1 MKINIKIICIFTM
14 IMMLLFC
21 TVQGVYAKRYKATK
35 AQNAK
40 DTKSKDKKQK
50 ETKSKDKKSKDKN
63 TKKQKETK
71 ETKSVSTKSSKS
83 SKIADSREINFS
95 EIRSLKKMY
104 KNYILYA
111 DHGKDIKTYNMAQ
124 LSILLENCREKGIK
138 TDISEDCTSF
148 VADMYKGQGRF
159 CESDSN
165 DEDASSITSG
175 YAFLALAQKKANA
188 TGELKS
194 KIDKIIDD
202 IIKTKI
208 IPLTSNYSKNEYLE
222 KDGVNSPT
230 WLVEGRGDTS
240 SLYILALCKMYEKDK
255 KEETK
260 NYIKMLSDGVK
271 QFTTLKYDEFPYC
284 AHYESVANPHI
295 FTLSANRQTEALAKA
310 GELLKDKE
318 LTTSAKNEADNLIV
332 HLLSSYGPI
341 CGMAPSPV
349 VYPQTSQGAQV
360 ITENLIA
367 LAEATKDKKYETL
380 AGISASWFYKGNTAG
395 KNVYDPTTGKSKVFL
410 AGNGVSDDTNLESAI
425 EALSTLVSIYKTDGW
440 DYRLYKEAKKPHSYI
455 ILQAEEG
462 KAVRKDY
469 EIEDIGYPSG
479 MMGSLVAIKKENS
492 FWLRFSIEEDDE
504 YAFHLCYLKQS
515 GFGVSTSILM
525 RIDGDKIYT
534 VPLAGSQED
543 TFMFMQEVL
552 ERRILQAGLHSMG
565 IKFSGLLLGKAAKID
580 SVILQPLSQR
590 RTFENEEGEKLT
602 IVKSFHKD
610 NKKYDLANLSKD
622 NYQLENCK
630 YTSSAGISNAK
641 INNSS
646 EVLLPAYGY
655 LIFEGK

>member
-1 MKINIKIICIFTM
+1 MKIDRKIICIFMM
-14 IMMLLFC
+14 IIMLLVC
-21 TVQGVYAKRYKATK
+21 TVQDVYARRYKATK
-35 AQNAK
+35 AQNTKDTKSKEKKKK
-40 DTKSKDKKQK
+40 DTKSKDKKNK
-50 ETKSKDKKSKDKN
+50 KSNDKKDVKQAKSHKT
-63 TKKQKETK
+63 TKT
-71 ETKSVSTKSSKS
+71 
-83 SKIADSREINFS
+83 ADARDINFN
-95 EIRSLKKMY
+95 EIKSLKKMY

-124 LSILLENCREKGIK
+124 LSILLENCKEKGIK
-138 TDISEDCTSF
+138 TDISEDCNSF

-159 CESDSN
+159 CESNSN
-165 DEDASSITSG
+165 NEDADSITSA
-175 YAFLALAQKKANA
+175 YSFLALAQKKATAN
-188 TGELKS
+188 GELKS

-240 SLYILALCKMYEKDK
+240 SLYLLALCEMYKKDK
-255 KEETK
+255 NEEIK
-260 NYIKMLSDGVK
+260 NYIKMLADGIK
-271 QFTTLKYDEFPYC
+271 QFTTMKYDEFPYC

-310 GELLKDKE
+310 GELLKDRE
-318 LTTSAKNEADNLIV
+318 LTNSAKNEADNLIV

-349 VYPQTSQGAQV
+349 VYPQNSQGAQV

-367 LAEATKDKKYETL
+367 LAEEKKKKKYETL
-380 AGISASWFYKGNTAG
+380 AGISASWFYKGKKKK
-395 KNVYDPTTGKSKVFL
+395 KNIYDPTTGKSKVFL

-515 GFGVSTSILM
+515 GFGASTSILM

-552 ERRILQAGLHSMG
+552 ERRLLQAGLHSMG

-602 IVKSFHKD
+602 IVKSFHRD
-610 NKKYDLANLSKD
+610 NKNYALSNLSKD
-622 NYQLENCK
+622 NYILENCT

>member
-1 MKINIKIICIFTM
+1 MKINIKIICIFMM
-14 IMMLLFC
+14 IIMLLFC
-21 TVQGVYAKRYKATK
+21 TVQDVYAKRYKATK

-40 DTKSKDKKQK
+40 ETKSKDKNKKDTKSKDKNK
-50 ETKSKDKKSKDKN
+50 KDKKSNDKN
-63 TKKQKETK
+63 KKEVKQI
-71 ETKSVSTKSSKS
+71 KSNKSA
-83 SKIADSREINFS
+83 KIADAREINFS
-95 EIRSLKKMY
+95 EIKSLKKMY
-104 KNYILYA
+104 KNYLLYA
-111 DHGKDIKTYNMAQ
+111 DHGKDINTYNMAQ
-124 LSILLENCREKGIK
+124 LAILLENCREKGIK
-138 TDISEDCTSF
+138 TDISEDCISF

-159 CESDSN
+159 CKSDSS
-165 DEDASSITSG
+165 DEDADSITSA
-175 YAFLALAQKKANA
+175 YSFLALAKKRATAN
-188 TGELKS
+188 GELKD

-202 IIKTKI
+202 IVKTKI
-208 IPLTSNYSKNEYLE
+208 IPLTSNYSKNEHLE

-240 SLYILALCKMYEKDK
+240 SLYILALCEMYKKDK
-255 KEETK
+255 SEETK

-367 LAEATKDKKYETL
+367 LAEATNDKKYETL

-395 KNVYDPTTGKSKVFL
+395 KNKKKTKTGKSKVFL

-425 EALSTLVSIYKTDGW
+425 EALSTLVSIYKTEGW
-440 DYRLYKEAKKPHSYI
+440 DYRLYKELKKPHSYI

-479 MMGSLVAIKKENS
+479 MMGSLVAIRKENS

-602 IVKSFHKD
+602 IVKSFHTD
-610 NKKYDLANLSKD
+610 NKKYALSNLSKD
-622 NYQLENCK
+622 NYNLEDCT